1 MIFYVI
7 LLVGTG
13 EPLPYCNKNTLGKI
27 GSKFGIGRPPPPSV
41 GTKDQIFRQIQFEGS
56 PKYQRF
62 GCMFR
67 VVICVL
73 KDEEQIGHLVL
84 PCWQS
89 MVFREATQ
97 WREAQVGGKVAN
109 STSRYKP
116 AIINLWSPWPP
127 SFVKPDTHLER
138 KFPYRKN
145 CNAMLPVMKRGSFP
159 GWRLSQNIPKR
170 MILRL
175 MGEDAD
181 DIGWESWWRRTPDV
195 CQLEGICL
203 RDQIRNNLP
212 TCRPA
217 TWPQLPNISHMMS
230 PKNCT
235 IKNLID

>member
-1 MIFYVI
+1 MSTMMNVHYVESPNAECPWAKVSCFWASYSFISI
-7 LLVGTG
+7 LLSIAT
-13 EPLPYCNKNTLGKI
+13 
-27 GSKFGIGRPPPPSV
+27 
-41 GTKDQIFRQIQFEGS
+41 
-56 PKYQRF
+56 KYQRF

-73 KDEEQIGHLVL
+73 KDEEQIEHLVL

-116 AIINLWSPWPP
+116 AQINLSSPWPP

-138 KFPYRKN
+138 KFGKN
-145 CNAMLPVMKRGSFP
+145 CNAMLPEMKRGKFS
-159 GWRLSQNIPKR
+159 RMTIKSEYSQK

-217 TWPQLPNISHMMS
+217 TWPQLPNISHIWCH
-230 PKNCT
+230 PR
-235 IKNLID
+235 IIQFKNLIY

>member
-1 MIFYVI
+1 MQKKQHFFF
-7 LLVGTG
+7 
-13 EPLPYCNKNTLGKI
+13 
-27 GSKFGIGRPPPPSV
+27 SFGCPNLRRGGGVNLV

-73 KDEEQIGHLVL
+73 KDEEQIRHLVL

-138 KFPYRKN
+138 KFGKN
-145 CNAMLPVMKRGSFP
+145 CNAMLPEMKRGKFS
-159 GWRLSQNIPKR
+159 RMTIKSEYSQK
-170 MILRL
+170 
-175 MGEDAD
+175 D
-181 DIGWESWWRRTPDV
+181 DITADGRRRRWYWLGKLMTEDSW
-195 CQLEGICL
+195 C
-203 RDQIRNNLP
+203 LP
-212 TCRPA
+212 TWRD
-217 TWPQLPNISHMMS
+217 LSEGSN
-230 PKNCT
+230 
-235 IKNLID
+235 

>member
-1 MIFYVI
+1 MSTMMNVHYVEYPLCWMSTMLNVECPWAKVSCFWASYSFITI
-7 LLVGTG
+7 LLSIAT
-13 EPLPYCNKNTLGKI
+13 
-27 GSKFGIGRPPPPSV
+27 
-41 GTKDQIFRQIQFEGS
+41 
-56 PKYQRF
+56 KYQRF

-145 CNAMLPVMKRGSFP
+145 CNAMLPEMKRGSFP